1 MPTVAVRDASL
12 FYEVYGQYGPWILFA
27 HGTAGNALTWWQQI
41 PIFAERCRC
50 VVFEHRGW
58 GRSRVEGDPD
68 PACFADD
75 MLAVLDAVGAERA
88 AVVAQSMSGWP
99 ALDIA
104 RRAPQRVTHL
114 LLASTLAGLTDDA
127 MLAELAARHQDTRF
141 VPALALAEEFVAR
154 EPAHTW
160 LYEAIAGLNPPSAP
174 GILPAL
180 LARRCPPLDAPL
192 PMPVVFLAGDA
203 DRLFPIDLIRRAQA
217 KLPASALVVVPGTGH
232 SVYWER
238 PATFNAALASLLGL
252 SPPQRCR

>member
-1 MPTVAVRDASL
+1 MPTVAVPGATL
-12 FYEVYGQYGPWILFA
+12 VYDVHGQRGPWILFA

-58 GRSRVEGDPD
+58 ARSRVEGDPD

-75 MLAVLDAVGAERA
+75 MLAVLDAVG
-88 AVVAQSMSGWP
+88 
-99 ALDIA
+99 
-104 RRAPQRVTHL
+104 
-114 LLASTLAGLTDDA
+114 
-127 MLAELAARHQDTRF
+127 AELAARHQDTRF

-160 LYEAIAGLNPPSAP
+160 LYEAIAGLNPPLAP
-174 GILPAL
+174 GVLPAL

-217 KLPASALVVVPGTGH
+217 KLPASALVVVPGAGH